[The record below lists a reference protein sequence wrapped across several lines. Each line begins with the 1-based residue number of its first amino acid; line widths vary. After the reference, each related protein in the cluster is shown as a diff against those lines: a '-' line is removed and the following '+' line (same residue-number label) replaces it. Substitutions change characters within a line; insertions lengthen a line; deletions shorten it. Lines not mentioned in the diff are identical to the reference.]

1 MSVRDRWYNS
11 EELTMGGIL
20 AMLIVVAILGAVVAA
35 VLYVVSAAK
44 KTAKAADR
52 LNQTCSSP

>member
-1 MSVRDRWYNS
+1 MSVRDRWYIS

-35 VLYVVSAAK
+35 VLYVVMAAK

-52 LNQTCSSP
+52 RDQT